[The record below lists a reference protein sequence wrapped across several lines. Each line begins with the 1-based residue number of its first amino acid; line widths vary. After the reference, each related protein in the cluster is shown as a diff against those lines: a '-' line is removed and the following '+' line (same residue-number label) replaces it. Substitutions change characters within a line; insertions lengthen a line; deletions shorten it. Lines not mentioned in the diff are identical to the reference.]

1 MGNAAA
7 PKITT
12 RSFVFQH
19 ADSGNCQ
26 KPKSQTCMRTAGY
39 NQEIAPTASRPVSSA
54 DPHSC
59 YVPPSGG
66 VSRRQLV
73 LPGGR
78 APMIKVNDEVKQL
91 ARTLADWAAD
101 KSVTV
106 LCSAVASKAII
117 GRIAT
122 LMSSSNCGS

>member
-39 NQEIAPTASRPVSSA
+39 HQESRQRRAGQFPV
-54 DPHSC
+54 PIRTL
-59 YVPPSGG
+59 GM
-66 VSRRQLV
+66 SRHRV
-73 LPGGR
+73 AYRGDNLPGGR